1 MDIVEKLQSIQEEY
15 KNDYVVVHKADD
27 GYVEIWTKDETK
39 LIHSMLGTKK
49 VAFRV
54 ASHLALNQIRQ
65 ERKLVAWFNVDGS
78 KRGYQTQKNNGG
90 I

>member
-15 KNDYVVVHKADD
+15 KDDLVVVHKADD
-27 GYVEIWTKDETK
+27 GCVEIWTKDDK